1 MAIVIHLVQYCCI
14 APREFAGRS
23 WRRRSRMEPLESTV
37 AHVAGVLA
45 EMAERYAATTV
56 RFCEGGEV

>member
-1 MAIVIHLVQYCCI
+1 MLSSISQGRRAIAEAAQQV
-14 APREFAGRS
+14 
-23 WRRRSRMEPLESTV
+23 EPLESTV

-45 EMAERYAATTV
+45 EMAERYATTTV